1 VEARPQE
8 ILFLEEGGV
17 PEWLEELERA
27 DQDAYDAIVAR
38 LERVE
43 EGNFGDYGPA
53 GDVLELRFRMRGPGY
68 RLYFGRHNDIVII
81 LGAGTK
87 TSQQADIEI
96 ASKLWKEYNDAE

>member
-1 VEARPQE
+1 
-8 ILFLEEGGV
+8 
-17 PEWLEELERA
+17 
-27 DQDAYDAIVAR
+27 
-38 LERVE
+38 
-43 EGNFGDYGPA
+43 
-53 GDVLELRFRMRGPGY
+53 MRGPGY